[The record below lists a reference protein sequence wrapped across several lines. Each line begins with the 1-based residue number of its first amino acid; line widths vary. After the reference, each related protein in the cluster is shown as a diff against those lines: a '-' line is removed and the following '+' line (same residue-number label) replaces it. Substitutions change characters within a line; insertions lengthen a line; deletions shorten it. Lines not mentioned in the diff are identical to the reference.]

1 MSAKYTVFK
10 QFSLDKDRTMEPCK
24 RITSLNLS
32 HTYSAKFMTLIRA
45 KILKTS
51 LLLVMYGLLSFNA
64 TFASTIGGDFKL
76 TSHKGQSFKLSDI
89 HGKVGVIFFGFTH
102 CPDVCPNT
110 LLEIQRLL
118 TTLGDDSDKLQVL
131 FISVDPKRDTPEKLD
146 SYINY
151 FNKNIIGLT
160 GTTEEIAS
168 VLDQYNGKVSFSGD
182 TNSDTYNV
190 EHNANLFLINKQ
202 GDIGS
207 IILPRTPFPVLL
219 QQVKK
224 LIGE

>member
-1 MSAKYTVFK
+1 
-10 QFSLDKDRTMEPCK
+10 
-24 RITSLNLS
+24 
-32 HTYSAKFMTLIRA
+32 MTLIRV
-45 KILKTS
+45 KFLKTS
-51 LLLVMYGLLSFNA
+51 LLLVMYGLLSFN
-64 TFASTIGGDFKL
+64 TVLASTIGGNFEL
-76 TSHKGQSFKLSDI
+76 TSHKGQPFKLSDI
-89 HGKVGVIFFGFTH
+89 KGNVGIIFFGFTH

-118 TTLGDDSDKLQVL
+118 ANLGDESDKVKVL

-160 GTTEEIAS
+160 GATEDISA

-182 TNSDTYNV
+182 TTSDTYNV

-202 GDIGS
+202 GEVGS

-224 LIGE
+224 LINE

>member
-1 MSAKYTVFK
+1 MSAKYTVF
-10 QFSLDKDRTMEPCK
+10 QDFGLDKDITIEPFK
-24 RITSLNLS
+24 SKL
-32 HTYSAKFMTLIRA
+32 TLILIHA
-45 KILKTS
+45 NKMTFMHLTLSKILKTS
-51 LLLVMYGLLSFNA
+51 LLFIMYGLVSFNINSA
-64 TFASTIGGDFKL
+64 LAIGGDFEL
-76 TSHKGQSFKLSDI
+76 TSHKGEPFKLSDI
-89 HGKVGVIFFGFTH
+89 NGKVGVIFFGFTH

-118 TTLGDDSDKLQVL
+118 ANLGEDSEQVKVL

-146 SYINY
+146 SYVNY

-160 GTTEEIAS
+160 GSTEEIAA

-182 TNSDTYNV
+182 TTSDTYNV

-207 IILPRTPFPVLL
+207 IILPRTPFAVLL
-219 QQVKK
+219 QQVTK
-224 LIGE
+224 LINE

>member
-1 MSAKYTVFK
+1 
-10 QFSLDKDRTMEPCK
+10 
-24 RITSLNLS
+24 
-32 HTYSAKFMTLIRA
+32 
-45 KILKTS
+45 
-51 LLLVMYGLLSFNA
+51 MYGLVSFNINSA
-64 TFASTIGGDFKL
+64 LAIGGDFEL
-76 TSHKGQSFKLSDI
+76 TSHKGEPFKLSDI
-89 HGKVGVIFFGFTH
+89 NGKVGVIFFGFTH

-118 TTLGDDSDKLQVL
+118 ANLGEDSEQVKVL

-146 SYINY
+146 SYVNY

-160 GTTEEIAS
+160 GSTEEIAE

-207 IILPRTPFPVLL
+207 IILPRTPFAVLL
-219 QQVKK
+219 QQVTK
-224 LIGE
+224 LINE